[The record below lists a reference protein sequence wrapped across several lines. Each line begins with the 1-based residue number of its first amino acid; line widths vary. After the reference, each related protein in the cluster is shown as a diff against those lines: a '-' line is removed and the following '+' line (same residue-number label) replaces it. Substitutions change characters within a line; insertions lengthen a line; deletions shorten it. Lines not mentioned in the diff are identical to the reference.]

1 MTDATNDDCREII
14 DHLASKGGR
23 STSHIANVRDFTINA
38 TSLSVKCMSYMYS
51 VLMRYYIIRC
61 FYRHGSDT
69 YQREGSISKATSV
82 GVNPRS
88 YCRQPAQ
95 QRHELHRGDYSHALS
110 TVIVKLVCSIV
121 VIYYVF
127 LAG

>member
-1 MTDATNDDCREII
+1 MPDATNDDYCREII
-14 DHLASKGGR
+14 DHFVWQAKVDAAPVTLQMYG
-23 STSHIANVRDFTINA
+23 
-38 TSLSVKCMSYMYS
+38 SVM
-51 VLMRYYIIRC
+51 
-61 FYRHGSDT
+61 